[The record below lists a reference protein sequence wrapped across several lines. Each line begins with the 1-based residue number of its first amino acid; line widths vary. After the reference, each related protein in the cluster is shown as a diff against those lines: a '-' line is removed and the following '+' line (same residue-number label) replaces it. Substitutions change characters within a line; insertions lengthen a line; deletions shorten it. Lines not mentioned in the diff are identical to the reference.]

1 MARVLASFALALI
14 SLAASYG
21 IVTFWPDVSPSQQIA
36 SRIVR

>member
-14 SLAASYG
+14 SLATSYG

-36 SRIVR
+36 SSVDR